1 MGKII
6 ITDDALKLAAAS
18 VREAMLSTIPPAEEC
33 RHTFSPEFEAKMEQL
48 IAAEQRRS
56 RHRSAAR
63 RVAAVFLA
71 VLLGVGAWLAVDAPA
86 RASFF
91 NWVREVYETHIVYRF
106 TGEPSTEELPEY
118 RLGWLPNGYVE
129 VSVGG
134 DDSLRNVLYTN
145 GQNQKEDIVLSYY
158 PLFDGRTQY
167 VFETDDGEKININ
180 GGSGY
185 FYAGE
190 TAEDANGVVWIDD
203 QSKTVFVIAARLPKD
218 VILNMAE
225 SLYLENMTK

>member
-56 RHRSAAR
+56 RRRSAAR

-91 NWVREVYETHIVYRF
+91 NWVREVYETYIVYRF
-106 TGEPSTEELPEY
+106 TGEPSAEGLPEY
-118 RLGWLPNGYVE
+118 RLGWLPDGYVE
-129 VSVGG
+129 VSMVH
-134 DDSLRNVLYTN
+134 DDNLQGYLY
-145 GQNQKEDIVLSYY
+145 QN
-158 PLFDGRTQY
+158 
-167 VFETDDGEKININ
+167 
-180 GGSGY
+180 
-185 FYAGE
+185 GE
-190 TAEDANGVVWIDD
+190 TALTFMYYHLIQGDAGIHYNEDAECTPITVNGHQGHFYAAANATVSNDLIWVDEPRGILFVLSGFLSQDD
-203 QSKTVFVIAARLPKD
+203 M
-218 VILNMAE
+218 LNIAE
-225 SLYLENMTK
+225 SLCLENMTK